1 MKGAVLNTEDILR
14 PEIMKKE
21 EKVLILNHVWQKLE
35 PVRGRAYLLE
45 MDCWLKESRFEGR
58 LLVEPL
64 SYEKFLE
71 WCDEDTWAEWVNGKV
86 IILSPAS
93 RRHQELVGFL
103 FSILNFFVQERGLG
117 VVLSAPFQMKTGP
130 ELPGR
135 EPDLLFISKER
146 ENLLKETYLQ
156 GPADLVV
163 EVVSPESRLRDKE
176 EKFKEY
182 EKGGVREY
190 WVIDPEL
197 REANFYRRDEEGK
210 FREQKPNTLGIYY
223 SQVLSDFKL
232 KVGWLW
238 EEPLPP
244 VRETL
249 QELELIYK

>member
-1 MKGAVLNTEDILR
+1 MKEAVLNTEDILR
-14 PEIMKKE
+14 PEIIQKKG
-21 EKVLILNHVWQKLE
+21 KVLILNHEWQKLE
-35 PVRGRAYLLE
+35 PLRGKGYFLE
-45 MDCWLKESRFEGR
+45 MDRWLKESRSEGR
-58 LLVEPL
+58 LLIEPI
-64 SYEKFLE
+64 SYEEFLE
-71 WCDEDTWAEWVNGKV
+71 WCNEDTWAEWVNGKV

-93 RRHQELVGFL
+93 RRHQELVRFL
-103 FSILNFFVQERGLG
+103 LQILNFFAEERGLG
-117 VVLSAPFQMKTGP
+117 VVLCAPFQMKTGP
-130 ELPGR
+130 DLPGR
-135 EPDLLFISKER
+135 EPDLLFVSKER

-163 EVVSPESRLRDKE
+163 EVTSEESRLRDKE
-176 EKFKEY
+176 EKFEEY

-232 KVGWLW
+232 KVSWLW

-249 QELELIYK
+249 QELELI